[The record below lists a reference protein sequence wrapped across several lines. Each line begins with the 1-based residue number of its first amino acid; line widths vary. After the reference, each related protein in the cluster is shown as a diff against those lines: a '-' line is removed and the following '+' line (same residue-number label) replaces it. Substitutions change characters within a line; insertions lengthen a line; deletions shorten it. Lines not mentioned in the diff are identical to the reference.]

1 MSESGPAEDLRIG
14 PHVTVLGG
22 MRNGKYPHGNSL
34 LVEGLEESLVIDPS
48 LSLSARASLPRVDRV
63 INSHCHEDHIA
74 GNYLFPSAPWLVHE
88 LDLLGLRSLDGM
100 MTIYGY
106 PGPADDYF
114 RKALVEEFHYRPRAD
129 VEGFD
134 DARVFDLGGVTVR
147 VIHAPGHTRGHCCLA
162 IEPDGVLYLGD
173 IDLTSFGPYYGD
185 AWSSLADFE
194 RTLATVGALEARRY
208 ATFHHIGVIDGRDQ
222 FRARLDRFTEV
233 IRVRERRLV
242 EFLAEPRTL
251 DEIVAHRFVYR
262 PGDAVSYADAV
273 ELRSMSQHLD
283 RLIAGGRV
291 LEVEARRYLAICSRN
306 LSVAQ
311 TPNLDPKFRP

>member
-1 MSESGPAEDLRIG
+1 MSESAPAEDLRIG

-22 MRNGKYPHGNSL
+22 LRNGKYPHGNSL
-34 LVEGLEESLVIDPS
+34 LVEGFEESLIIDPS
-48 LSLSARASLPRVDRV
+48 LSLSARGSLPRADRV

-88 LDLLGLRSLDGM
+88 SDLLGLCSLDGM

-106 PGPADDYF
+106 PGPAADYF
-114 RKALVEEFHYRPRAD
+114 RKALVDVYHYRPRAD
-129 VEGFD
+129 AEGFA
-134 DARVFDLGGVTVR
+134 DARVFDLGGVAVR
-147 VIHAPGHTRGHCCLA
+147 VIHTPGHTRGHCCLA

-185 AWSSLADFE
+185 AWSSLVDFE
-194 RTLATVGALEARRY
+194 RTLVAIRGLEARRY
-208 ATFHHIGVIDGRDQ
+208 ATFHHIGVVDGREA
-222 FRARLDRFTEV
+222 FLARLDRFAEV
-233 IRVRERRLV
+233 IGVRERRLV

-262 PGDAVSYADAV
+262 PGDAVAFADAV
-273 ELRSMSQHLD
+273 EVRSMSQHLD

-291 LEVEARRYLAICSRN
+291 REVEARRYLAS
-306 LSVAQ
+306 
-311 TPNLDPKFRP
+311 

>member
-1 MSESGPAEDLRIG
+1 MSETTPVEDLRIG

-22 MRNGKYPHGNSL
+22 FRSGKYPHGNSL
-34 LVEGLEESLVIDPS
+34 LVEGSEESLIIDPS
-48 LSLSARASLPRVDRV
+48 LSLSARGSLPQVDRV

-88 LDLLGLRSLDGM
+88 SDLLGLRSLDGM

-114 RKALVEEFHYRPRAD
+114 RKALVDVYHYQPRAD
-129 VEGFD
+129 AEGFA

-147 VIHAPGHTRGHCCLA
+147 VIHTPGHTRGHCCLA

-185 AWSSLADFE
+185 AWSSLVDFE
-194 RTLATVGALEARRY
+194 RTLAAVGGLEARHY
-208 ATFHHIGVIDGRDQ
+208 ATFHHIGVVDGPLA

-233 IRVRERRLV
+233 IGVRERRLV
-242 EFLAEPRTL
+242 EFLGEPRTL
-251 DEIVAHRFVYR
+251 DEIVSHRFVYR

-273 ELRSMSQHLD
+273 EVRSMSQHLD

-291 LEVEARRYLAICSRN
+291 REVDARRYLAS
-306 LSVAQ
+306 
-311 TPNLDPKFRP
+311 